1 MTLCADG
8 LGHCNKE
15 IWKAKIPLKIK
26 IWMWLISK
34 NAILTKDNL
43 IKRNWRGDKYCAF
56 CSQEESIQHLM
67 FDCPMASYVCSLTAH
82 VFGISCRPTT
92 FEQFWEW
99 VSRFIP
105 TGRKFHMVG
114 LVAICWA
121 LWRARNNICFENK
134 FVRSPT
140 EVVCLVCSFLT
151 YWAGLQKDDDRALLE
166 AGIATLKATA
176 LEFHA
181 QVYTQGGDFF
191 LKK

>member
-1 MTLCADG
+1 
-8 LGHCNKE
+8 
-15 IWKAKIPLKIK
+15 
-26 IWMWLISK
+26 
-34 NAILTKDNL
+34 
-43 IKRNWRGDKYCAF
+43 
-56 CSQEESIQHLM
+56 M
-67 FDCPMASYVCSLTAH
+67 FDCPMASYVWSLTAH

-121 LWRARNNICFENK
+121 LWRARNNIGFENK

-191 LKK
+191 FWRNKVEIWTAWSRTRDRRCGRLGSAALCRTVFWCFSCGVFLVFAPVLIS